1 MYVKWAVGKCPA
13 IACRTFLAPRNQRS
27 KSVNSFAG
35 HPVLYTLAIKSITKE
50 LRSQESL
57 SVDFSWLHLTNSWL
71 NFLIGFVVISKLSII
86 IHM

>member
-35 HPVLYTLAIKSITKE
+35 HPVLCFHIVLNLISI
-50 LRSQESL
+50 LPNIFSL
-57 SVDFSWLHLTNSWL
+57 DLISARWDH
-71 NFLIGFVVISKLSII
+71 FLIFMIFPLLKPFEILK
-86 IHM
+86 